1 MDKIQNLLLNY
12 LKEEKMDD
20 YDGIGKG
27 ELIYTYKMQLFI
39 ITCKSLSYKRNGI
52 GIDYNRFSEEIN
64 LLKYYL
70 NGANESLESFF
81 NGKLSGFEDDSVLY
95 RILPIIIANKD
106 INIIEE
112 EIIKNVSITSRN
124 PKTFLK
130 GLTAVYIIR
139 EYLENDKID
148 VDKVKESLINL
159 SITKYLDNYKF
170 MDKNF
175 ILNFEKERIDVI
187 SKITTNLK
195 NIYEGTF
202 NIVENMEGKIIKDN
216 YYKLIS
222 DFSEYLKNLKD
233 GKLKIEKYND
243 NNKENK
249 RIKVSEG
256 NTFDHYLLGKS
267 KIVKNDKSY
276 FYIKT
281 KYGLFKFNKIRWKN
295 ENTITWNEQ

>member
-1 MDKIQNLLLNY
+1 
-12 LKEEKMDD
+12 
-20 YDGIGKG
+20 
-27 ELIYTYKMQLFI
+27 
-39 ITCKSLSYKRNGI
+39 
-52 GIDYNRFSEEIN
+52 
-64 LLKYYL
+64 
-70 NGANESLESFF
+70 
-81 NGKLSGFEDDSVLY
+81 
-95 RILPIIIANKD
+95 
-106 INIIEE
+106 
-112 EIIKNVSITSRN
+112 
-124 PKTFLK
+124 
-130 GLTAVYIIR
+130 
-139 EYLENDKID
+139 
-148 VDKVKESLINL
+148 
-159 SITKYLDNYKF
+159 

-175 ILNFEKERIDVI
+175 ILNFEKERINVI

-281 KYGLFKFNKIRWKN
+281 KYGLFKFNKIR
-295 ENTITWNEQ
+295 

>member
-12 LKEEKMDD
+12 LKEEKMDN

-39 ITCKSLSYKRNGI
+39 ITSKSLSYKRNGI

-64 LLKYYL
+64 LLKYYINGL
-70 NGANESLESFF
+70 NDSLESFF
-81 NGKLSGFEDDSVLY
+81 NGKLNGFEDDSVLY
-95 RILPIIIANKD
+95 RILPIIIVNKD
-106 INIIEE
+106 INIIEK
-112 EIIKNVSITSRN
+112 EIIKNISITSRN
-124 PKTFLK
+124 PKIFLK

-148 VDKVKESLINL
+148 VKKVKEFLINL
-159 SITKYLDNYKF
+159 SITKYLGNYKF

-175 ILNFEKERIDVI
+175 ILNFEKERINVI
-187 SKITTNLK
+187 SKISDNLK

-202 NIVENMEGKIIKDN
+202 NIVENMEEKIIKDK

-222 DFSEYLKNLKD
+222 DFSDYLKNLKD
-233 GKLKIEKYND
+233 GKLKIEKYSDND
-243 NNKENK
+243 KENK

-256 NTFDHYLLGKS
+256 NVFDHYLLGKS
-267 KIVKNDKSY
+267 KIVKNDKCY

-281 KYGLFKFNKIRWKN
+281 KYGLFKFNKTRWKN
-295 ENTITWNEQ
+295 ENTITRIKQ